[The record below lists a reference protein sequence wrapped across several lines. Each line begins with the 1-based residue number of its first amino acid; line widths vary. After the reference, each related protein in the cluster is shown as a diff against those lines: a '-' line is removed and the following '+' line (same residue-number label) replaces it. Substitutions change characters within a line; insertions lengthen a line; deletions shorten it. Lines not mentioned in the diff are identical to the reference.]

1 MHLPEWTH
9 AASYRAQLAEL
20 REHIATISADE
31 FVGLP
36 GFAPAVWLSIGVRTM
51 LSRAA
56 EPAPSGRGW
65 ALRLGALRYVLKK
78 VWHGR
83 HLGAFGGRLT
93 PSDIV
98 VESFWVELVIDDG
111 ELAGLQLVAVLTES
125 ELLLADIHEFELGAD
140 YWVDRAITWAL
151 LTN

>member
-1 MHLPEWTH
+1 MHYEWTH
-9 AASYRAQLAEL
+9 AASYRAQLATL

-31 FVGLP
+31 FVGIP

-51 LSRAA
+51 LARSA
-56 EPAPSGRGW
+56 EPALPGQGW

-83 HLGAFGGRLT
+83 HLGAFGGRLA

-98 VESFWVELVIDDG
+98 VDSLWVELVIDDG
-111 ELAGLQLVAVLTES
+111 DLAGLQLVAVLTES
-125 ELLLADIHEFELGAD
+125 ELLLADVNEFVLGPDFWA
-140 YWVDRAITWAL
+140 DRAIAWAL
-151 LTN
+151 LTT